1 MCDTE
6 SPAQSGI
13 VVRPGLRFET
23 MNVPSSPPFH
33 LSVWALSDIGCVREN
48 NEDAFAFDESL
59 GVYVVCDGMGGLD
72 SGEVAS
78 SRAVAAILSSFES
91 TAQTDA
97 TVNSR
102 LLMAIYAANRD
113 VIEVAAVPPL
123 KGMGTTAV
131 AAALDGNRLLIANVG
146 DSRAYLIDN
155 GDCGQI
161 TIDHSYINELIR
173 NGTLNVET
181 AASADLEA
189 IQSIITRA
197 IGIEAEVEPDIFT
210 VDLHPGAAVLLTTDG
225 LTRHVQAQEIAAV
238 FAAVEPNLVCASLIQ
253 LAKERGGHDNITCM
267 LLVCLPA

>member
-1 MCDTE
+1 
-6 SPAQSGI
+6 
-13 VVRPGLRFET
+13 
-23 MNVPSSPPFH
+23 
-33 LSVWALSDIGCVREN
+33 
-48 NEDAFAFDESL
+48 
-59 GVYVVCDGMGGLD
+59 
-72 SGEVAS
+72 
-78 SRAVAAILSSFES
+78 
-91 TAQTDA
+91 
-97 TVNSR
+97 
-102 LLMAIYAANRD
+102 MAIYAANRD

>member
-1 MCDTE
+1 L
-6 SPAQSGI
+6 PAKI
-13 VVRPGLRFET
+13 
-23 MNVPSSPPFH
+23 H
-33 LSVWALSDIGCVREN
+33 AAALSDTGLVRSN
-48 NEDAFAFDESL
+48 NEDSFAFDPDNDL
-59 GVYVVCDGMGGLD
+59 YVVCDGMGGMAA
-72 SGEVAS
+72 GEVAS
-78 SRAVAAILSSFES
+78 KIACTTTIDVFAAQSPGLPLDVRLS
-91 TAQTDA
+91 TA
-97 TVNSR
+97 
-102 LLMAIYAANRD
+102 IHAAN
-113 VIEVAAVPPL
+113 AAVFEASHHAAQH
-123 KGMGTTAV
+123 GMGTTLV
-131 AAALDGNRLLIANVG
+131 AAAIAGSKLIIANVG